1 MVSNPSMM
9 DYYKE
14 LGITRHAIAA
24 DIRTAYKRLALLWHP
39 DRNKDSD
46 AEEKFKKIKQA
57 YDVLSDDNRR
67 REYDEQR
74 AMSSQRKRNARFE
87 TKKAATTNM
96 NYTEPNQDSFNL
108 HTFDQFMSTPI
119 DPFDILNDIQFFQ
132 DSDFTSKMTNSSSYR
147 NLYTQIFNSM
157 NNNLD
162 SNRHMPSSSPIYLN
176 NDRLF
181 RQATNTRSK
190 HHFHHKRPSTKF
202 PSANPIQVIHS
213 TMPNEW
219 FLNELIDLH
228 EHQNVVNIQPSYS
241 PFNNDSFFND
251 LTHCTNCHKKIS
263 VDRTRLIQHEQQCR
277 QNMNRHTTMPSK
289 SVRV

>member
-1 MVSNPSMM
+1 
-9 DYYKE
+9 
-14 LGITRHAIAA
+14 
-24 DIRTAYKRLALLWHP
+24 
-39 DRNKDSD
+39 
-46 AEEKFKKIKQA
+46 
-57 YDVLSDDNRR
+57 
-67 REYDEQR
+67 
-74 AMSSQRKRNARFE
+74 
-87 TKKAATTNM
+87 
-96 NYTEPNQDSFNL
+96 
-108 HTFDQFMSTPI
+108 
-119 DPFDILNDIQFFQ
+119 
-132 DSDFTSKMTNSSSYR
+132 MTNSSSYR